1 MTPLSFRS
9 LFVVSVLAA
18 SACYAAPQQSVAG
31 ADSQRALLDRYC
43 VTCHNQKTKTAGLLL
58 DKADLGFVP
67 AHAEM
72 WEKVIRKVRAGAMPP
87 AGMPRPDR
95 AAMDAFA
102 TSIENTIDR
111 ASAAAPN
118 PGRPVLHRLNRTE
131 YGNAIHDLLA
141 LEIDPAS
148 LLPPDDSS
156 FGFDNMSNV
165 LSISPALM
173 ERYIAAAGKI
183 SRLAVGDPAVG
194 PAEQTYRVKV
204 DLSQDDHL
212 EGLPLGTR
220 GGVLIRHNFPV
231 DGEYI
236 IKIGML
242 KDTGDDLF
250 GATAQGEQLEV
261 LVNGDRVK
269 LFPMNPKIVAEDGLQ
284 TRVAVKAGLQQLG
297 VDFIKRSYAPGDDLF
312 QPIWRTTIDVTDQ
325 KGLPHVSTVSIKGP
339 YNVTGAGDT
348 PSRHR
353 IFSCRPS
360 TASEEVSCAKKIL
373 SVIARR
379 AYRRPVSDSDLESLL
394 SFYQKGRNQGDFE
407 RGIEMGIRRILASPQ
422 FVFRFERD
430 PVNVAPDSPYR
441 LSDLELASRL
451 SFFLWSSVADDEL
464 LQVAA
469 QGKLKDPSVLQQQTR
484 RMLADSRSESLSTN
498 FGGQWLLLRN
508 LANWVPNPEL
518 FPQFDDNL
526 RQSMQRETEMFL
538 ESVIREDRSVLDL
551 LNADYTF
558 VNERLARHYG
568 IPNVYGSQFRRVA
581 LASDAR
587 RGLLGQ
593 ASILTVTSLANRTAP
608 VQRGKWILESV
619 LGTPPNP
626 PPASVPPLK
635 ENTASSKPHSVRE
648 LMEEHRSNPACAG
661 CHKILDPPGF
671 ALENFD
677 AVGAWREVSET
688 GGPIDASGMFGDG
701 SPLNGPAS
709 LRQAILSRP
718 NVFVG
723 TLTEKLLTYALGRGI
738 EYYDMPAVR
747 AVVRDASRNGYRF
760 SSIIEGVVKSTP
772 FQMRRA
778 PGRQDTPAVN
788 TAQNR

>member
-1 MTPLSFRS
+1 VGHLRL
-9 LFVVSVLAA
+9 LFAVSILAAA
-18 SACYAAPQQSVAG
+18 SANAAPQQSTSG
-31 ADSQRALLDRYC
+31 SDSQRALLDRYC
-43 VTCHNQKTKTAGLLL
+43 VTCHNQKTQTAGLLL
-58 DKADLGFVP
+58 DKADLANVP
-67 AHAEM
+67 AHAEL
-72 WEKVIRKVRAGAMPP
+72 WEKVIRKVRAGSMPP
-87 AGMPRPDR
+87 AGMPRPD
-95 AAMDAFA
+95 AAAADAFA
-102 TSIENTIDR
+102 TWLETAIDR
-111 ASAAAPN
+111 AAAAAPN

-131 YGNAIHDLLA
+131 YGNAIRDLLA
-141 LEIDPAS
+141 VEIDPAS
-148 LLPPDDSS
+148 LLPADDSS

-183 SRLAVGDPAVG
+183 SRLAVGDPSVG
-194 PAEQTYRVKV
+194 PAEQTYHVKV
-204 DLSQDDHL
+204 DLSQDDHI
-212 EGLPLGTR
+212 EGLPIGTR
-220 GGVLIRHNFPV
+220 GGVLLRHNFPV
-231 DGEYI
+231 DGEYV

-250 GATAQGEQLEV
+250 GATAQGEQMEV
-261 LVNGDRVK
+261 LVNGERVK
-269 LFPMNPKIVAEDGLQ
+269 LFPMNPKIVAADGLQ
-284 TRVAVKAGLQQLG
+284 ARVAVKAGLQQLG

-348 PSRHR
+348 PSRRRLFTCH
-353 IFSCRPS
+353 PA
-360 TASEEVSCAKKIL
+360 TAGEEVSCARKIL
-373 SVIARR
+373 SAVARR
-379 AYRRPVSDSDLESLL
+379 AYRRPVSDSDMESLL
-394 SFYQKGRNQGDFE
+394 GFYQQGRNQGDFD

-430 PVNVAPDSPYR
+430 PANIAPDSPYR

-451 SFFLWSSVADDEL
+451 AFFLWSSLPDDEL

-469 QGKLKDPSVLQQQTR
+469 QGKLKDSAVLQQQTR
-484 RMLADSRSESLSTN
+484 RMLADARSESLATN

-508 LANWVPNPEL
+508 LANWVPNGEL

-526 RQSMQRETEMFL
+526 RQSMQRETELFL

-551 LNADYTF
+551 LSADYTF

-568 IPNVYGSQFRRVA
+568 IPNIYGSQFRRIT
-581 LASDAR
+581 LASDER

-593 ASILTVTSLANRTAP
+593 ASILTVTSLATRTAP

-626 PPASVPPLK
+626 PPANVPPLK
-635 ENTASSKPHSVRE
+635 ENTADSKPHSVRE
-648 LMEEHRSNPACAG
+648 LMEQHRANPPCAG

-677 AVGAWREVSET
+677 AVGAWREISET
-688 GGPIDASGMFGDG
+688 GAPIDASGVLGDG
-701 SPLNGPAS
+701 SKVNGPAS

-718 NVFVG
+718 NLFAG
-723 TLTEKLLTYALGRGI
+723 TLTEKLLTYALGRGV

-747 AVVRDASRNGYRF
+747 AIVRDAARNGYRF
-760 SSIIEGVVKSTP
+760 SSIIEGIVRSTP
-772 FQMRRA
+772 FQMRRS
-778 PGRQDTPAVN
+778 PSRQDTPAVN